1 MGKHDLLSRESNSNP
16 EPANRLYYLLPKIKK
31 KKIKHECNHTDKPLK
46 FAHSFSFIQ
55 SSPPIMLGRI
65 RSTRL
70 RINVYHTLKQ
80 QCCYAT
86 AASED
91 PVDHHK
97 RLGIHD
103 WPTSSNPTAYEIFGL
118 SSKDMGMSPLELN
131 KILKKRYVSLV
142 KIYHPDTS
150 LVLKH
155 KGKEIDT
162 DLKRKR
168 FDMIQESYQILKNP
182 RRRIAY
188 NRFQTT
194 TWEQQ
199 GMYRGH
205 DKGPWS
211 KENFEAHRRANAHRR
226 RYDFKHDEEF
236 WHAATWQDYYQMKYK
251 RAPPTQEELDKNKYK
266 ILAGVL
272 LFGAVGFGLQMINA
286 VDNANKYLLE
296 TQQLNLKSMQ
306 ALNDSYDNY
315 GQGHSEADKVRRF
328 LANRRSTMKLK
339 QDHDDEEKLPEPND
353 DELLRRYAVK
363 RLESWDRVDD

>member
-1 MGKHDLLSRESNSNP
+1 
-16 EPANRLYYLLPKIKK
+16 
-31 KKIKHECNHTDKPLK
+31 
-46 FAHSFSFIQ
+46 
-55 SSPPIMLGRI
+55 MLGRI
-65 RSTRL
+65 RSTRRAL
-70 RINVYHTLKQ
+70 NVYQTLRQ
-80 QCCYAT
+80 RCCYAT

-97 RLGIHD
+97 RLGLHE

-296 TQQLNLKSMQ
+296 TQQLNLKSMK

-315 GQGHSEADKVRRF
+315 GQGHSEADKRSECRYGDEDISGDGG
-328 LANRRSTMKLK
+328 LEANLCRSELGADPGVLNSDDDYDTIDIDISCHQDIWSHSGVYAQIYDKNHLGTILSATIAPYTNDKKGTLNKMPMCSNGLK
-339 QDHDDEEKLPEPND
+339 HQCG
-353 DELLRRYAVK
+353 
-363 RLESWDRVDD
+363 RV